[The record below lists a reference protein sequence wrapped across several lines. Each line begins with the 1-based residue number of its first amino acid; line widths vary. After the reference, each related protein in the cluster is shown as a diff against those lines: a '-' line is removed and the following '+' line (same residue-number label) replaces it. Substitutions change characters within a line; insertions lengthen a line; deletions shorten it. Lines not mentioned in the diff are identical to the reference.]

1 MSKML
6 GDSLRVKVGKPGE
19 ERLVDL
25 AKLFNE
31 NPNRIIAVL
40 ATVGEDGG
48 PHTCPVSLIY
58 GADDKTLLLGMLK
71 NSVTSA
77 NLARDGRVCLQI
89 MAAEDLV
96 MGVKGVMRLV
106 KDPLDASPAMGLW
119 ELQVSQVKLDTSPAQ
134 RVGQGV
140 AADYRSDKA
149 RAFGEACFAELRAA
163 AGAP

>member
-6 GDSLRVKVGKPGE
+6 GDSLQVKVGKPGD

-25 AKLFNE
+25 GKLFND

-40 ATVGEDGG
+40 ATVGADGG

-58 GADDKTLLLGMLK
+58 AADDKTLLLGMLK
-71 NSVTSA
+71 NSLTSA

-89 MAAEDLV
+89 MAADDVV
-96 MGVKGVMRLV
+96 MGIKGVMRPV
-106 KDPLDASPAMGLW
+106 RDPMEASPAMALW
-119 ELQVSQVKLDTSPAQ
+119 EMQVSHVKLDTSPAQ
-134 RVGQGV
+134 RVTQGV
-140 AADYRSDKA
+140 AADYRNDKA

-163 AGAP
+163 AGAA